1 MIFVSLTQIHGNK
14 VDLFIGGRI
23 RRLGST
29 TPAALFPSVCDRP
42 ATRLLRFSAH
52 KKANLQSTGDLSFC
66 FVYAPILML
75 LTAASVTT
83 VCCVYINWMDILF
96 SLPAFILPL
105 THIHQSTFIHLRTNT
120 ASTGVIFCAT
130 FFLPIFSPC
139 LSSNF
144 VSQSKFH

>member
-1 MIFVSLTQIHGNK
+1 MYEMIFVSLTQIHGNK

-96 SLPAFILPL
+96 CLPAFILSHAAAYTHTPINFYSFTNQHSLNRRNLLCNFFSSYFL
-105 THIHQSTFIHLRTNT
+105 TLL
-120 ASTGVIFCAT
+120 V
-130 FFLPIFSPC
+130 
-139 LSSNF
+139 
-144 VSQSKFH
+144 